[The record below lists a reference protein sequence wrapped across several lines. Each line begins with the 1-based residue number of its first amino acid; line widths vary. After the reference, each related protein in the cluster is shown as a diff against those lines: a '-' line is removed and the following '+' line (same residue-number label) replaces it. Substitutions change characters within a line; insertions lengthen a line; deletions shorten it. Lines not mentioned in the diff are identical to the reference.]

1 VTDDWFIDQKFF
13 DDVMGNPML
22 KRILTNALVAYWLFQ
37 GWGNAPDAFGDLR
50 PFVSDYLVKG
60 DTGVELRIHGRP
72 WAFVTPAPATVVF
85 LDTRTRR
92 VLHTPNLLGMFTPAE
107 LLNGNARGDLASVL
121 RDPARRS
128 DLPVLMVSPPPV
140 FDMSVVEWAQQTT
153 SFTRDQALENDL
165 ESWSANGEGF
175 WAFLRTLDA
184 SPHAQFVIFAGDV
197 HFATTIFATALFAK
211 SLFGKP
217 DRLDVLHLT
226 SSAVKNAPDAKAID
240 RLHTANIV
248 QTASAADADSD
259 DAPDAVVR
267 YTLQKLT
274 GSSFEIHKNNIG
286 IFTMTRT
293 GSNVSAVR
301 VTNTFVDSDGGRFQ
315 TAGAWGTLFK

>member
-1 VTDDWFIDQKFF
+1 
-13 DDVMGNPML
+13 
-22 KRILTNALVAYWLFQ
+22 
-37 GWGNAPDAFGDLR
+37 
-50 PFVSDYLVKG
+50 
-60 DTGVELRIHGRP
+60 
-72 WAFVTPAPATVVF
+72 VTPAPAAVVF
-85 LDTRTRR
+85 QHTRTRR
-92 VLHTPNLLGMFTPAE
+92 VLHTPGLLGFTPAE
-107 LLNGNARGDLASVL
+107 LLNGAALGDLASVL
-121 RDPARRS
+121 SDRARRS

-140 FDMSVVEWAQQTT
+140 FDMSVVEWAQQKA

-165 ESWSANGEGF
+165 ESWSANGAGF
-175 WAFLRTLDA
+175 WAFLRALDA

-197 HFATTIFATALFAK
+197 HFATAIFATALFAK
-211 SLFGKP
+211 SLLGKP

-226 SSAVKNAPDAKAID
+226 SSAIKNAPDPKALD
-240 RLHTANIV
+240 HLHMANIV
-248 QTASAADADSD
+248 QTEAAADEDSD
-259 DAPDAVVR
+259 TPDAVVR

-301 VTNTFVDSDGGRFQ
+301 VTNTFVDSDGGTFQ